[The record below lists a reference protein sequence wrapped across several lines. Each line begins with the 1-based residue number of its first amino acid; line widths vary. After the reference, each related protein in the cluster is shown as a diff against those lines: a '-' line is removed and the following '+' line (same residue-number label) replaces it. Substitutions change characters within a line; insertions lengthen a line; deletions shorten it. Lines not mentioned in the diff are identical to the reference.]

1 MGVKERRRS
10 GTIKEAI
17 SSRVSSVLYV
27 DLPEGKKAKEVFP
40 ALDSARAGLRGA
52 ARVSSWRGRLPETLK
67 GGRRGGDLY
76 IIHI

>member
-1 MGVKERRRS
+1 MKGRRGS

-17 SSRVSSVLYV
+17 SSRVSTVRYV
-27 DLPEGKKAKEVFP
+27 DLPQGREAKEVFP

-52 ARVSSWRGRLPETLK
+52 ARVSARRGRLPETLK